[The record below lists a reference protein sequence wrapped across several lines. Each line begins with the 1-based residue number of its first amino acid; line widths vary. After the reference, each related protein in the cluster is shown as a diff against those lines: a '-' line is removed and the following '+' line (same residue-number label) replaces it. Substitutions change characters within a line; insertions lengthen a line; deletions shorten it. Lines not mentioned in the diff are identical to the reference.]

1 MGRQNLKK
9 ISVIILCLCGQPWFH
24 VVRYYNNDQ
33 KISMKMR
40 ILPNGSLRPL
50 YGKIS

>member
-24 VVRYYNNDQ
+24 VVKYYNNHQ
-33 KISMKMR
+33 
-40 ILPNGSLRPL
+40 NFVNENENCT
-50 YGKIS
+50 

>member
-24 VVRYYNNDQ
+24 VVKYYNNHQ
-33 KISMKMR
+33 
-40 ILPNGSLRPL
+40 NFVNFVNQNFVNENENCT
-50 YGKIS
+50 